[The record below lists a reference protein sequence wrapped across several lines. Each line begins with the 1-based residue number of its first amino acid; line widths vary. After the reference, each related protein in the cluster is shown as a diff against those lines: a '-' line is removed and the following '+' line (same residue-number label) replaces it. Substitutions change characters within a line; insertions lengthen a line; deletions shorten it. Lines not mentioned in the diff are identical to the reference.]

1 MADRGRRTLPHM
13 SHWGA
18 FRVTVDGDD
27 IVAVDG
33 HPDDPAPTP
42 LLANYPR
49 RHQARR
55 SRGRGPRCGA
65 GWLEH
70 GPGPD
75 DRRGA
80 DDFVEVEWAEA
91 LDLVAGELQRVRVD
105 ARQRGDLRR
114 LVRLGERGPVP
125 PRAESAPPVPELH
138 RRLHRVGQQLLAR
151 RVRSDR
157 SRTSSAARTKC
168 CAARPRGRR
177 SSSTPSSSSRS
188 AA

>member
-1 MADRGRRTLPHM
+1 MSNGDARCRTCRT
-13 SHWGA
+13 GA
-18 FRVTVDGDD
+18 RS
-27 IVAVDG
+27 AS
-33 HPDDPAPTP
+33 
-42 LLANYPR
+42 
-49 RHQARR
+49 R
-55 SRGRGPRCGA
+55 SRATTSWRSTAIPTIRRRRRCSRTSSTA
-65 GWLEH
+65 SATRRASRRPAVRRGWLEH

-80 DDFVEVEWAEA
+80 DDFVEVDWPEA
-91 LDLVAGELQRVRVD
+91 LDLVAGELQRVRYR

-125 PRAESAPPVPELH
+125 PRAEPAPPLPELR

-151 RVRSDR
+151 RVRGDP
-157 SRTSSAARTKC
+157 AARRRRRATKC
-168 CAARPRGRR
+168 CAGRPRGRR